1 MSVIIIKQHFHRK
14 KSRSFVGNKIEM
26 EKQVSKGVSLMK
38 LKKELGFWEVFSI
51 ATGAMISSGIFIL
64 PGIAFEKAGPS
75 IILSYFLGGILALT
89 GTLNV
94 IELTT
99 AMPKAGGDYFF
110 VTRTLGPLMGT
121 ISGVLSWF
129 ALSLKS
135 AFAIVGI
142 SSFIDG
148 LFYGSVTPNDIFF
161 ISIFVT
167 IFFML
172 LNIVGV
178 DIAAKFEVTLVAILI
193 GVMIIYIIF
202 GSRSVDFSRYTPFVS
217 SFENGKIKEVFSL
230 FGNNGLNK
238 IVGTTSLIFVSFG
251 GLLKATTIAEEVK
264 NTGKN
269 ITKGMICSIIT
280 ITVLYVLMLVITIG
294 NVDGG
299 VLAGSL
305 SPISDAGK
313 RMFGNWGY
321 YFINFAAFLA
331 FFTTAN
337 AGIMAASRY
346 PMALSRDRLIPSF
359 MSKVSE
365 KYKTPVSSI
374 FFTGIFIILSL
385 LLPLETLAKTASAVI
400 LLAYILTSLCVIIL
414 RESNIE
420 NYKPIFKAPFYPWLQ
435 ISCIFIFNGF
445 MFTLGWK
452 VLKINVSLIIVSIL
466 VYFLYGKKRNS
477 EEYALLHLLL
487 RITESLTLKHGL
499 EDELRDI
506 IHERDEVELD
516 EFDKLIK
523 NSKILDLK
531 GPLTLDELFSIEAR
545 NLTHVVKKTEKE
557 LIGLFN
563 DREREFS
570 TAVTDFTAI
579 PHIVV
584 DEKDLFYIMLVRCR
598 EGIRFNEKRKS
609 VKAVFL
615 FISSPTLRKTHLRT
629 LASIA
634 ALTNEEDFEKKW
646 MDAKDEHYI
655 KDMVLLSK
663 RKRIHHK
670 F

>member
-1 MSVIIIKQHFHRK
+1 MKSYLGDFGGNTSETEK
-14 KSRSFVGNKIEM
+14 KTSR
-26 EKQVSKGVSLMK
+26 GVSIMK
-38 LKKELGFWEVFSI
+38 LKKELGFWDVFSI

-75 IILSYFLGGILALT
+75 IILSYFLGGILALS
-89 GTLNV
+89 GILNV
-94 IELTT
+94 IELAT

-110 VTRTLGPLMGT
+110 VMRTLGPLVGT

-148 LFYGSVTPNDIFF
+148 LFYGSVTPNDLFF

-167 IFFML
+167 IFFMI

-178 DIAAKFEVTLVAILI
+178 DVAAKFEVTLVAILM
-193 GVMIIYIIF
+193 GVMIVYIIA
-202 GSRSVDFSRYTPFVS
+202 GSRSVDVSRYVPFVA
-217 SFENGKIKEVFSL
+217 SFENGGIKEVFTMFS
-230 FGNNGLNK
+230 NRGLYR

-264 NTGKN
+264 DAGNN
-269 ITKGMICSIIT
+269 ITRGMISSIMT
-280 ITVLYVLMLVITIG
+280 ITVLYVLMLVITVG
-294 NVDGG
+294 NIEGG
-299 VLAGSL
+299 ALAGSL
-305 SPISDAGK
+305 SPISDTGK
-313 RMFGNWGY
+313 RIFGPWGY
-321 YFINFAAFLA
+321 YLINFAALLA

-346 PMALSRDRLIPSF
+346 PMALSRDGLVPPF
-359 MSKVSE
+359 MSRVSE
-365 KYKTPVSSI
+365 KYKTPVTSI
-374 FFTGIFIILSL
+374 FFTGAFIILSL
-385 LLPLETLAKTASAVI
+385 MLPLETLAKTASAVI

-420 NYKPIFKAPFYPWLQ
+420 NYKPVFKAPLYPWLQ
-435 ISCIFIFNGF
+435 ISCIIIFNYF
-445 MFTLGWK
+445 MVSLGWK
-452 VLKINVSLIIVSIL
+452 VLKINVLLIIFSIL
-466 VYFLYGKKRNS
+466 IYFLYGKKRTS
-477 EEYALLHLLL
+477 KEYALLHLLL
-487 RITESLTLKHGL
+487 RVTESLTLKHGL
-499 EDELRDI
+499 ENELRDI

-516 EFDKLIK
+516 EFDRLIK

-545 NLTHVVKKTEKE
+545 NLTNEVKKTEEE

-579 PHIVV
+579 PHIVI
-584 DEKDLFYIMLVRCR
+584 DEQDFFYLMLVRCR

-634 ALTNEEDFEKKW
+634 SLTNEEDFEKKW
-646 MDAKDEHYI
+646 MEAKNENYL
-655 KDMVLLSK
+655 KDIVLLSK
-663 RKRIHHK
+663 RKRIHQK
-670 F
+670 